1 MFSFVV
7 HFKSLSK
14 FLQGVRTRCR
24 RRPSAASLGVTVKEK
39 YQDKSS
45 ILIILARYINLVI
58 FKYRRIYLR
67 AGQRQNVCTFSGS
80 LTVASDPQSVAN
92 RTKKRRSK
100 CLFAIYRTVWFVL
113 QSSGMADQSYYNWKV
128 AQWYL
133 HAEYA
138 DRRLRYSFG
147 KTSCHHFRHS
157 GNLPPND
164 KAI

>member
-7 HFKSLSK
+7 HFKSLSN
-14 FLQGVRTRCR
+14 FLQGVRTRCC

-67 AGQRQNVCTFSGS
+67 AGQRQNACTFPGG

-92 RTKKRRSK
+92 RTKK
-100 CLFAIYRTVWFVL
+100 T
-113 QSSGMADQSYYNWKV
+113 
-128 AQWYL
+128 
-133 HAEYA
+133 
-138 DRRLRYSFG
+138 
-147 KTSCHHFRHS
+147 
-157 GNLPPND
+157 
-164 KAI
+164 